1 MGKVDT
7 WRPNN
12 YVVDAAAMSLPEND
26 RRATV
31 RRDDDLANAE
41 ISKSLEEKIQKE
53 GCNFC
58 GHPTPR
64 DFCSGKCET
73 DAAFASIGNSLKFH
87 EE

>member
-1 MGKVDT
+1 MGQDT
-7 WRPNN
+7 WRPNDG
-12 YVVDAAAMSLPEND
+12 VVNAAEMALPAND

-31 RRDDDLANAE
+31 RRDDDLANSE
-41 ISKSLEEKIQKE
+41 LCKSLNEKSQPGK
-53 GCNFC
+53 CNFC

-87 EE
+87 EG